1 MKLLNSTRQLYTSDT
16 AEFSTVPS
24 GPSPGSRP
32 VGRNTGWSPQG
43 GIIATSTTATTVSAG
58 VPFGAKRAPG
68 RKVDPSKRVSESLV
82 MFFMEDSKRILIL
95 VSIFISYK
103 LGNCAWYNMLSK
115 RRNTVLSKNLSSC
128 NSAVV
133 KSFSVVSFSRG
144 GNHGVGQRFKC
155 KR

>member
-32 VGRNTGWSPQG
+32 VGRNAGWSPQG

-68 RKVDPSKRVSESLV
+68 RKVDPSKRVSESPV

-103 LGNCAWYNMLSK
+103 LGNCAW
-115 RRNTVLSKNLSSC
+115 
-128 NSAVV
+128 
-133 KSFSVVSFSRG
+133 
-144 GNHGVGQRFKC
+144 
-155 KR
+155 